1 MNSLLQPTTTAHGAY
16 PFDKIQVEDFREA
29 FSLAIEEKEQEI
41 KALIASE
48 EQPTFTNTIV
58 ALERSGAK
66 LEWVSGVFFNLLHAA
81 ATDELMAISQEITPR
96 LSALSSFITLSDPL
110 FDRIH
115 AVWERRETLG
125 LDAEDL
131 RLLERTYEGF
141 TERGALLPADKKERL
156 KAIQARMSELSL
168 TFSQNNLKDQQRFR
182 LHITD
187 QHYLTGMPET
197 SLRSAEALAREEGK
211 SGWVFTLAAPS
222 FFPFMQHCPEGKLR
236 EEMYRAKMMIGAA
249 SDEYDNRELIRELV
263 NLRLEYAQ
271 LLGAKTYAEKA
282 LRLRMARTPEAVY
295 QLLDELLIAY
305 RPIAEE
311 ELKRVETFAKEHG
324 HTKPLQPW
332 DWSYWAQQYQKAYYE
347 LDEEMLR
354 PYFELTKVSEAVLGL
369 ATTLYGIHFTPRPEL
384 PVYHPDVRAY
394 EVTDADGSYLGLLY
408 TDFFPREGKQSG
420 AWMNNLQEQYHTASG
435 EDHRPHIVLVM
446 NFTPPTE
453 GHPALLTPGEVRT
466 FLHEFGHALHGM
478 FASARYSSLSGTN
491 VVRDFVELP
500 SQLMENWLDE
510 RSWLLTFAR
519 HYETGET
526 LPEDLILRMERAKHF
541 LVGYAACRQL
551 SFGYLDMAWHTITEP
566 LSEAI
571 DTKAFEEHAWQRAT
585 LLAPSPAPCQM
596 STSFGHIFSGG
607 YAAGYYGYKWAEVL
621 DADAFAAFQE
631 EGIFSRATAER
642 FRREVL
648 SQGDKRDAEQL
659 YEAFRGKAPTV
670 DALLRRD
677 GVKA

>member
-66 LEWVSGVFFNLLHAA
+66 LEWVSGIFFNLLHAA

-110 FDRIH
+110 FDRIRL
-115 AVWERRETLG
+115 VWEQRETLG

-131 RLLERTYEGF
+131 RLLERTYESF

-182 LHITD
+182 LHIID
-187 QHYLTGMPET
+187 QHALTGMPET

-236 EEMYRAKMMIGAA
+236 EEMYRAKMMVGAA

-324 HTKPLQPW
+324 HSEPLQPW

-369 ATTLYGIHFTPRPEL
+369 ATTLYGIHFAPRPEL

-526 LPEDLILRMERAKHF
+526 LPEDLIQRMERAKHF

-566 LSEAI
+566 LSEGL
-571 DTKAFEEHAWQRAT
+571 DTKAFEEQAWQRAT

>member
-1 MNSLLQPTTTAHGAY
+1 M
-16 PFDKIQVEDFREA
+16 EDFREA
-29 FSLAIEEKEQEI
+29 FHLAIEEKEQEI

-58 ALERSGAK
+58 ALERSGTK

-110 FDRIH
+110 FDRIRT
-115 AVWERRETLG
+115 VWERRETLG

-168 TFSQNNLKDQQRFR
+168 TFSQNNLKDQQRFH

-187 QHYLTGMPET
+187 QHSLTGMPET

-222 FFPFMQHCPEGKLR
+222 FFPFIQHCPEGKLR
-236 EEMYRAKMMIGAA
+236 EEMYRAKMMVGAA

-271 LLGAKTYAEKA
+271 LLSAKTYAEKA

-295 QLLDELLIAY
+295 QLLDELLTAY

-311 ELKRVETFAKEHG
+311 ELRRVETFAKEHG
-324 HTKPLQPW
+324 HTEPLQPW

-369 ATTLYGIHFTPRPEL
+369 ATTLYGIHFAPRPEL

-420 AWMNNLQEQYHTASG
+420 AWMNNLQEQYHTTSG

-526 LPEDLILRMERAKHF
+526 LPEDLIQRMERAKHF

-566 LSEAI
+566 LSEGL
-571 DTKAFEEHAWQRAT
+571 DTKTFEEHAWQRAT

>member
-1 MNSLLQPTTTAHGAY
+1 MNSLLQRTTTAHGAY

-29 FSLAIEEKEQEI
+29 FHLAIEEKEQEI

-110 FDRIH
+110 FDRIRS
-115 AVWERRETLG
+115 VWERRETLG

-131 RLLERTYEGF
+131 RLLERTYESF

-187 QHYLTGMPET
+187 QHALTGMPET

-222 FFPFMQHCPEGKLR
+222 FFPFMQHCPDGKLR
-236 EEMYRAKMMIGAA
+236 EEMYRAKMMVGAA

-295 QLLDELLIAY
+295 QLLDELLTAY

-311 ELKRVETFAKEHG
+311 ELRRVETFAKEHG

-332 DWSYWAQQYQKAYYE
+332 DWSYWTQQYQKAYYE

-384 PVYHPDVRAY
+384 PVYHPNVRAY

-519 HYETGET
+519 HYETGEM
-526 LPEDLILRMERAKHF
+526 LPEDLIQRMERAKHF

-551 SFGYLDMAWHTITEP
+551 SFGYLDIAWHTITEP
-566 LSEAI
+566 LSEGI
-571 DTKAFEEHAWQRAT
+571 DTKAFEEQAWQRAT

>member
-1 MNSLLQPTTTAHGAY
+1 
-16 PFDKIQVEDFREA
+16 
-29 FSLAIEEKEQEI
+29 
-41 KALIASE
+41 
-48 EQPTFTNTIV
+48 
-58 ALERSGAK
+58 
-66 LEWVSGVFFNLLHAA
+66 
-81 ATDELMAISQEITPR
+81 
-96 LSALSSFITLSDPL
+96 
-110 FDRIH
+110 
-115 AVWERRETLG
+115 
-125 LDAEDL
+125 
-131 RLLERTYEGF
+131 
-141 TERGALLPADKKERL
+141 
-156 KAIQARMSELSL
+156 
-168 TFSQNNLKDQQRFR
+168 
-182 LHITD
+182 
-187 QHYLTGMPET
+187 
-197 SLRSAEALAREEGK
+197 
-211 SGWVFTLAAPS
+211 
-222 FFPFMQHCPEGKLR
+222 
-236 EEMYRAKMMIGAA
+236 
-249 SDEYDNRELIRELV
+249 
-263 NLRLEYAQ
+263 
-271 LLGAKTYAEKA
+271 
-282 LRLRMARTPEAVY
+282 
-295 QLLDELLIAY
+295 
-305 RPIAEE
+305 
-311 ELKRVETFAKEHG
+311 
-324 HTKPLQPW
+324 
-332 DWSYWAQQYQKAYYE
+332 
-347 LDEEMLR
+347 MLR

-384 PVYHPDVRAY
+384 PVYHPDVRTY

-519 HYETGET
+519 HYETGEM
-526 LPEDLILRMERAKHF
+526 LPEDLIQRMERAKHF

-566 LSEAI
+566 LSEGI
-571 DTKAFEEHAWQRAT
+571 DTKAFEEQAWQRAT

>member
-29 FSLAIEEKEQEI
+29 FHLAIEEKEQEI

-66 LEWVSGVFFNLLHAA
+66 LEWVSGIFFNLLHAA

-110 FDRIH
+110 FDRIRS
-115 AVWERRETLG
+115 VWERRETLG

-182 LHITD
+182 LHIID
-187 QHYLTGMPET
+187 QHALTGMPET

-236 EEMYRAKMMIGAA
+236 EEMYRAKMMVGAA

-295 QLLDELLIAY
+295 QLLDELLTAY
-305 RPIAEE
+305 HPIAEE
-311 ELKRVETFAKEHG
+311 ELRRVETFAKEHG

-332 DWSYWAQQYQKAYYE
+332 DWSYWAQQYQKTYYE

-354 PYFELTKVSEAVLGL
+354 PYFVLTKVSEAVLGL
-369 ATTLYGIHFTPRPEL
+369 ATTLYGIHFVPRPEL

-519 HYETGET
+519 HYETGES
-526 LPEDLILRMERAKHF
+526 LPEDLIQRMERAKHF
-541 LVGYAACRQL
+541 LVGYATCRQL

-566 LSEAI
+566 LSEGI
-571 DTKAFEEHAWQRAT
+571 DTKAFEEQAWQRAT

-642 FRREVL
+642 FRMEVL

>member
-29 FSLAIEEKEQEI
+29 FHLAIEEKEQEI

-110 FDRIH
+110 FDRIRS
-115 AVWERRETLG
+115 VWERRETLG

-182 LHITD
+182 LHIID
-187 QHYLTGMPET
+187 QHALTGMPET

-236 EEMYRAKMMIGAA
+236 EEMYRAKMMVGAA

-271 LLGAKTYAEKA
+271 LLDAKTYAEKA

-324 HTKPLQPW
+324 HSEPLQPW

-354 PYFELTKVSEAVLGL
+354 PYFELTKVSEAVLSL

-384 PVYHPDVRAY
+384 PVYHPDVRTY

-453 GHPALLTPGEVRT
+453 GHPALLSPGEVRT

-526 LPEDLILRMERAKHF
+526 LPEDLIQRMERAKHF

-566 LSEAI
+566 LSEGI
-571 DTKAFEEHAWQRAT
+571 DTKAFEEQAWQRAT

>member
-1 MNSLLQPTTTAHGAY
+1 MNSLLQPTKTAHGAY
-16 PFDKIQVEDFREA
+16 PFDKIRVEDFREA
-29 FSLAIEEKEQEI
+29 FHLAIEEKEQEI

-110 FDRIH
+110 FDRIRT
-115 AVWERRETLG
+115 VWERRETLG

-187 QHYLTGMPET
+187 QHALTGMPET

-211 SGWVFTLAAPS
+211 SGWIFTLAAPS

-236 EEMYRAKMMIGAA
+236 EEMYRAKMMVGAA

-324 HTKPLQPW
+324 HSEPLQPW

-369 ATTLYGIHFTPRPEL
+369 ATTLYGIHFTSRPEL

-420 AWMNNLQEQYHTASG
+420 AWMNNLQEQYHTARG

-526 LPEDLILRMERAKHF
+526 LPEDLIQRMERAKHF

-566 LSEAI
+566 LSEGL
-571 DTKAFEEHAWQRAT
+571 DTKAFEEEAWQRAT

>member
-1 MNSLLQPTTTAHGAY
+1 
-16 PFDKIQVEDFREA
+16 
-29 FSLAIEEKEQEI
+29 
-41 KALIASE
+41 
-48 EQPTFTNTIV
+48 
-58 ALERSGAK
+58 
-66 LEWVSGVFFNLLHAA
+66 
-81 ATDELMAISQEITPR
+81 
-96 LSALSSFITLSDPL
+96 
-110 FDRIH
+110 
-115 AVWERRETLG
+115 
-125 LDAEDL
+125 
-131 RLLERTYEGF
+131 
-141 TERGALLPADKKERL
+141 
-156 KAIQARMSELSL
+156 
-168 TFSQNNLKDQQRFR
+168 
-182 LHITD
+182 
-187 QHYLTGMPET
+187 
-197 SLRSAEALAREEGK
+197 
-211 SGWVFTLAAPS
+211 
-222 FFPFMQHCPEGKLR
+222 
-236 EEMYRAKMMIGAA
+236 
-249 SDEYDNRELIRELV
+249 
-263 NLRLEYAQ
+263 
-271 LLGAKTYAEKA
+271 
-282 LRLRMARTPEAVY
+282 
-295 QLLDELLIAY
+295 
-305 RPIAEE
+305 
-311 ELKRVETFAKEHG
+311 
-324 HTKPLQPW
+324 
-332 DWSYWAQQYQKAYYE
+332 
-347 LDEEMLR
+347 MLR

-369 ATTLYGIHFTPRPEL
+369 ATTLYGIHFAPRPEL

-519 HYETGET
+519 HYETRET
-526 LPEDLILRMERAKHF
+526 LPEDLIQRMERAKHF

-566 LSEAI
+566 LSEGL

>member
-1 MNSLLQPTTTAHGAY
+1 MNSLFQRTTTAHGAY

-29 FSLAIEEKEQEI
+29 FHLAIEEKEQEI

-58 ALERSGAK
+58 ALERSGTK

-110 FDRIH
+110 FDRIRT
-115 AVWERRETLG
+115 VWERRETLG

-168 TFSQNNLKDQQRFR
+168 TFSQNNLKDQQRFH

-187 QHYLTGMPET
+187 QHSLTGMPET

-236 EEMYRAKMMIGAA
+236 EEMYRAKMMVGAA

-271 LLGAKTYAEKA
+271 LLDAKTYAEKA

-324 HTKPLQPW
+324 HSEPLQPW

-369 ATTLYGIHFTPRPEL
+369 ATTLYGIHFAPRPEL

-420 AWMNNLQEQYHTASG
+420 AWMNNLQEQYHTASR

-526 LPEDLILRMERAKHF
+526 LPEDLIQRMERAKHF

>member
-66 LEWVSGVFFNLLHAA
+66 LEWVSGIFFNLLHAA

-222 FFPFMQHCPEGKLR
+222 FFPFMQHCPNGKLR
-236 EEMYRAKMMIGAA
+236 EEMYRAKMMVGAA
-249 SDEYDNRELIRELV
+249 GDEYDNRELIRELV

-271 LLGAKTYAEKA
+271 LLGAKTYAKKA

-295 QLLDELLIAY
+295 QLLDELLTAY

-311 ELKRVETFAKEHG
+311 ELRRVETFAKEHG
-324 HTKPLQPW
+324 HTEPLQPW

-369 ATTLYGIHFTPRPEL
+369 ATTLYGIHFTPRSEL

-519 HYETGET
+519 HYETGEV
-526 LPEDLILRMERAKHF
+526 LPEDLIQRMERAKHF

-566 LSEAI
+566 LSEGL
-571 DTKAFEEHAWQRAT
+571 DTKAFEEEAWQRAT

-659 YEAFRGKAPTV
+659 YKAFRGKAPTV

>member
-236 EEMYRAKMMIGAA
+236 EEMYRAKMMVGAA

>member
-66 LEWVSGVFFNLLHAA
+66 LEWVSGIFFNLLHAA

-110 FDRIH
+110 FDRIRS
-115 AVWERRETLG
+115 VWERRERLG

-187 QHYLTGMPET
+187 QHALTGMPET

-222 FFPFMQHCPEGKLR
+222 FFPFMQHCPDGKLR
-236 EEMYRAKMMIGAA
+236 EEMYRAKMMVGTA

-295 QLLDELLIAY
+295 QLLDELLTAY

-324 HTKPLQPW
+324 HTEPLQPW

-369 ATTLYGIHFTPRPEL
+369 ATTLYGIHFTPRSEL

-453 GHPALLTPGEVRT
+453 GHPALLTPGEART

-510 RSWLLTFAR
+510 RSWLLTFAC

-526 LPEDLILRMERAKHF
+526 LPEDLIQRMERAKHF

-566 LSEAI
+566 LSEGL
-571 DTKAFEEHAWQRAT
+571 DTKAFEEEAWQRAT
-585 LLAPSPAPCQM
+585 LLAPSPVPCQM

>member
-1 MNSLLQPTTTAHGAY
+1 MNSLLQCTTTAHGAY
-16 PFDKIQVEDFREA
+16 PFDKIRVEDFREA
-29 FSLAIEEKEQEI
+29 FHLAIEEKEQEI

-66 LEWVSGVFFNLLHAA
+66 LEWVSGIFFNLLHAA

-168 TFSQNNLKDQQRFR
+168 TFSQNNLKDQQRFH

-187 QHYLTGMPET
+187 QHALTGIPET

-236 EEMYRAKMMIGAA
+236 EEMYRAKMMVGAA
-249 SDEYDNRELIRELV
+249 GDEYDNRELIRELV

-324 HTKPLQPW
+324 HTEPLQPW

-369 ATTLYGIHFTPRPEL
+369 ATTLYGIHFAPRPEL
-384 PVYHPDVRAY
+384 PVYHPDVRTY

-420 AWMNNLQEQYHTASG
+420 AWMNNFQEQFHTASG

-526 LPEDLILRMERAKHF
+526 LPEDLIQRMERAKHF

-566 LSEAI
+566 LSEGI
-571 DTKAFEEHAWQRAT
+571 DTKAFEEQAWQRAT
-585 LLAPSPAPCQM
+585 LLAPNPAPCQM

>member
-16 PFDKIQVEDFREA
+16 PFDKIQVEDFRKA
-29 FSLAIEEKEQEI
+29 FSLTIEEKEQEI

-96 LSALSSFITLSDPL
+96 LSALSSFITLSNPL
-110 FDRIH
+110 FDRIRS
-115 AVWERRETLG
+115 VWERRETLG

-182 LHITD
+182 LHIID
-187 QHYLTGMPET
+187 QHALTGMPET

-222 FFPFMQHCPEGKLR
+222 FFPFMQHCPDGKLR
-236 EEMYRAKMMIGAA
+236 EEMYRAKMMVGAA

-282 LRLRMARTPEAVY
+282 LRLRMARIPEAVY
-295 QLLDELLIAY
+295 QLLDELLTAY

-311 ELKRVETFAKEHG
+311 ELSRVETFAKEHG
-324 HTKPLQPW
+324 HTEPLQPW

-369 ATTLYGIHFTPRPEL
+369 ATTLYGIHFAPRPEL

-526 LPEDLILRMERAKHF
+526 LPEDLIQRMERAKHF

-566 LSEAI
+566 LSEGL

>member
-16 PFDKIQVEDFREA
+16 PFDKIRVEDFREA
-29 FSLAIEEKEQEI
+29 FHLAIEEKEQEI

-66 LEWVSGVFFNLLHAA
+66 LEWVSGIFFNLLHAA

-110 FDRIH
+110 FERIRL
-115 AVWERRETLG
+115 VWEQRETLG

-182 LHITD
+182 LHIID
-187 QHYLTGMPET
+187 QHALTGMPET

-236 EEMYRAKMMIGAA
+236 EEMYRAKMMVGAA
-249 SDEYDNRELIRELV
+249 GDEYDNRELIRELV

-295 QLLDELLIAY
+295 QLLDELLTAY

-311 ELKRVETFAKEHG
+311 ELRRVETFAKEHG
-324 HTKPLQPW
+324 YTKALQPW
-332 DWSYWAQQYQKAYYE
+332 DWSYWAQQYQKAYYD

-384 PVYHPDVRAY
+384 PVYHPDVRTY

-526 LPEDLILRMERAKHF
+526 LPEDLIQRMERAKHF

-566 LSEAI
+566 LSEGI

>member
-66 LEWVSGVFFNLLHAA
+66 LEWVSGIFFNLLHAA

-222 FFPFMQHCPEGKLR
+222 FFPFMQHCPNGKLR
-236 EEMYRAKMMIGAA
+236 EEMYRAKMMVGAA

-295 QLLDELLIAY
+295 QLLDELLTAY

-324 HTKPLQPW
+324 HSEPLQPW

-369 ATTLYGIHFTPRPEL
+369 ATTLYGIHFAPRPEL

-519 HYETGET
+519 HYETGEV
-526 LPEDLILRMERAKHF
+526 LPEDLIQRMERAKHF

-566 LSEAI
+566 LSEGI
-571 DTKAFEEHAWQRAT
+571 DTKAFEEQAWQRAT

>member
-1 MNSLLQPTTTAHGAY
+1 MNSLLQRTTTAHGAY

-66 LEWVSGVFFNLLHAA
+66 LEWVSGIFFNLLHAA

-110 FDRIH
+110 FDRIRS
-115 AVWERRETLG
+115 VWERRETLG

-187 QHYLTGMPET
+187 QHALTGMPET

-236 EEMYRAKMMIGAA
+236 EEMYRAKMMVGAA

-295 QLLDELLIAY
+295 QLLDELLTAY

-324 HTKPLQPW
+324 HSEPLQPW

-526 LPEDLILRMERAKHF
+526 LPEDLIQRMERAKHF

-566 LSEAI
+566 LSEGL
-571 DTKAFEEHAWQRAT
+571 DTKTFEEHAWQRAT

>member
-236 EEMYRAKMMIGAA
+236 EEMYRAKMMVGAA

-453 GHPALLTPGEVRT
+453 GLPALLTPGEVRT

-526 LPEDLILRMERAKHF
+526 LPEDLIQRMERAKHF
-541 LVGYAACRQL
+541 LVGYAACCQL

-566 LSEAI
+566 LSAGL
-571 DTKAFEEHAWQRAT
+571 DTKAFEEEAWQRAT
-585 LLAPSPAPCQM
+585 LLAPSPARPLVISSRVATPQAIMAISGRRYWMQM
-596 STSFGHIFSGG
+596 PLQPSRRKGSSAVLLPNVSAGKFFPKEINGMPSSSTKPS
-607 YAAGYYGYKWAEVL
+607 
-621 DADAFAAFQE
+621 
-631 EGIFSRATAER
+631 
-642 FRREVL
+642 
-648 SQGDKRDAEQL
+648 
-659 YEAFRGKAPTV
+659 EARH
-670 DALLRRD
+670 LRSMPYS
-677 GVKA
+677 VETE